1 MAGMDYTNASD
12 QQSALDQVADIA
24 ERIPQIQ
31 NWLDK
36 SKKARENQVDR
47 WRKNERLY
55 YGRHWASPSKG
66 AESQSRMVFNFPL
79 AVVET
84 ILPIINDFQPT
95 VDVMPREKNDIFF
108 SEMMQKRFQQIVEE
122 TDLYGQI
129 LQAVKDSLIYSNGFL
144 QILPIVTDE
153 GVFKGF
159 DIQVIDPF
167 TVVPH
172 PYATDLD
179 LKAGEYFMFAVP
191 METSR
196 IYREFGIKAPAD
208 GKLNDYRAYQKVDDN
223 GGIESANVESEYDM
237 ALVIECYSNEQDK
250 EKYPNGRHTIVVG
263 DQLVVDE
270 PLELYRMPVFMVS
283 NYKSPHNFWGI
294 GEVDLVR
301 TQTKALNETFS
312 AVNENIRKMGFPIRK
327 VTQRAKGQMTRP
339 ITGAPGEEITVVD
352 PTDVTFEVPPPIP
365 GYIQNY
371 IAQVGQFMENITG
384 VNDVTQ
390 GRKPGGVTSG
400 RAIVALQEA
409 SQTRQRFK
417 INKEVAR
424 LTKEIGEFMVQ
435 MILTFDEEIRSIR
448 ERDAEGQ
455 FEFTEFNPMAVYDAD
470 GNMEGTPEFDPGT
483 AKRLQDSEFD
493 VDVTTGSRYAQGRVA
508 NEERALELYQV
519 GVYGI
524 EEVVNALNITDK
536 QDVIQNWYVRNQQV
550 PPQQQIQQAEQV
562 QEQLG
567 MLVAQVLQEGPGG
580 PSEEALAQLIIGN
593 PALAESPDFQQL
605 PGDIQERIITVAGLV
620 GGQGEDPE
628 MDQPR
633 A

>member
-1 MAGMDYTNASD
+1 MAGLDYYP
-12 QQSALDQVADIA
+12 ALDQEQALDQEADA
-24 ERIPQIQ
+24 SERIPQVRS
-31 NWLDK
+31 WLDK
-36 SKKARENQVDR
+36 SKKARASQADR

-55 YGRHWASPSKG
+55 YGRHWANPSKG
-66 AESQSRMVFNFPL
+66 TESQSRMIFNFPL

-108 SEMMQKRFQQIVEE
+108 AEMMQKRFQQIVEE

-144 QILPIVTDE
+144 QILPSLTEE

-196 IYREFGIKAPAD
+196 IFREFGVKVSAD
-208 GKLNDYRAYQKVDDN
+208 GKLDDYKAYQKVTDN
-223 GGIESANVESEYDM
+223 GGIESANAESDYDM
-237 ALVIECYSNEQDK
+237 ALVIECYSNESDK
-250 EKYPNGRHTIVVG
+250 EKYPNGRHTVVVN
-263 DQLVVDE
+263 DKLIVDE
-270 PLELYRMPVFMVS
+270 PLELYRMPLFMVS

-294 GEVDLVR
+294 GETELVR
-301 TQTKALNETFS
+301 TQTKAMNETFS
-312 AVNENIRKMGFPIRK
+312 AINENIRRMGFPIRK
-327 VTQRAKGQMTRP
+327 VTQRAKGQLTRP

-352 PTDVTFEVPPPIP
+352 PSDVTFESPPPIP

-417 INKEVAR
+417 INKEVSR
-424 LTKEIGEFMVQ
+424 LTKEIGEYMVQ
-435 MILTFDEEIRSIR
+435 MILTFDEEIKSIR
-448 ERDAEGQ
+448 QRDAEGS
-455 FEFTEFNPMAVYDAD
+455 FEFTEYNPMAVYDAD
-470 GNMEGTPEFDPGT
+470 GNEEGTPEFNPGT
-483 AKRLQDSEFD
+483 AKRLADSEFD
-493 VDVTTGSRYAQGRVA
+493 VDVTNGSRYAQGRVA
-508 NEERALELYQV
+508 NEERAMELYQA
-519 GVYGI
+519 GIYGI
-524 EEVVNALNITDK
+524 EEVVNALNVSDK
-536 QDVIQNWYVRNQQV
+536 QDIIQNWYVRNQMV
-550 PPQQQIQQAEQV
+550 SPQQQVQQAEELQ
-562 QEQLG
+562 QQLG
-567 MLVAQVLQEGPGG
+567 MLIEAIMQEGMGG
-580 PSEEALAQLIIGN
+580 PAEEQLAQLIMAN
-593 PALAESPDFQQL
+593 PALAETPDFQQL
-605 PGDIQERIITVAGLV
+605 PGEIQDRIITVAGLV
-620 GGQGEDPE
+620 GGQGEDPN

>member
-1 MAGMDYTNASD
+1 MAGMDYYPALD
-12 QQSALDQVADIA
+12 QESALDQVAEA
-24 ERIPQIQ
+24 SERIPQVR
-31 NWLDK
+31 NWLDR
-36 SKKARENQVDR
+36 SKKARESQSDR

-55 YGRHWASPSKG
+55 YGRHWANPSKG
-66 AESQSRMVFNFPL
+66 TESQSRMIFNFPL

-84 ILPIINDFQPT
+84 ILPIVNDFQPT
-95 VDVMPREKNDIFF
+95 VDIMPREKNDIWFA
-108 SEMMQKRFQQIVEE
+108 EMMQKRFQQIVEE
-122 TDLYGQI
+122 CDLYGQI

-144 QILPIVTDE
+144 QILPQITEE

-172 PYATDLD
+172 PYATDLN
-179 LKAGEYFMFAVP
+179 LESGEYFMFAVP

-196 IYREFGIKAPAD
+196 IYREFGIKCSAD
-208 GKLNDYRAYQKVDDN
+208 GKLDDYRAYQKNNDH
-223 GGIESANVESEYDM
+223 GGIENASAESDYDM
-237 ALVIECYSNEQDK
+237 ALVIECYSNEADK
-250 EKYPNGRHTIVVG
+250 EKYPNGRHTVVVG
-263 DQLVVDE
+263 DKLIVDE

-294 GEVDLVR
+294 GETDLVR
-301 TQTKALNETFS
+301 TQTKAMNETFS
-312 AVNENIRKMGFPIRK
+312 AINENIRRMGFPVRK

-352 PTDVTFEVPPPIP
+352 PADVTFESPPPIP

-371 IAQVGQFMENITG
+371 IAQVGQFMEHITG

-424 LTKEIGEFMVQ
+424 LTKEIGEYMVQ

-448 ERDAEGQ
+448 ERDVEGQ
-455 FEFTEFNPMAVYDAD
+455 FQFVEFNPMAVYDAD
-470 GNMEGTPEFDPGT
+470 GNMEGTPQFDPGT
-483 AKRLQDSEFD
+483 AKKLMDSEFD
-493 VDVTTGSRYAQGRVA
+493 VDVTNGSRYAQGRVA
-508 NEERALELYQV
+508 NEERAMELFQA

-524 EEVVNALNITDK
+524 EEVVNALNISDK
-536 QDVIQNWYVRNQQV
+536 QDVIQNWYVRNQMV
-550 PPQQQIQQAEQV
+550 PPQQQVQQAEQV

-567 MLVAQVLQEGPGG
+567 MLVAQIMQEGPGG
-580 PSEEALAQLIIGN
+580 PSEEALAQMIMAN
-593 PALAESPDFQQL
+593 PGLVESPDYLQL
-605 PGDIQERIITVAGLV
+605 PSEIQERINTVVGLI
-620 GGQGEDPE
+620 GGQDEPDSE
-628 MDQPR
+628 V
-633 A
+633 

>member
-12 QQSALDQVADIA
+12 MQSALDQVADVA
-24 ERIPQIQ
+24 ERIPQVQ

-36 SKKARENQVDR
+36 SKKARENQADR

-55 YGRHWASPSKG
+55 YGRHWSNPSKG
-66 AESQSRMVFNFPL
+66 AENQSRMIFNFPL

-144 QILPIVTDE
+144 QILPVVTDE

-159 DIQVIDPF
+159 DVQVIDPF

-179 LKAGEYFMFAVP
+179 LKEGEYFMFAVP

-208 GKLNDYRAYQKVDDN
+208 GRLNDYKAYQKADDN

-237 ALVIECYSNEQDK
+237 ALVIECYSNEQDR

-263 DQLVVDE
+263 DQLIVDE

-283 NYKSPHNFWGI
+283 NYKSPHNFWGM
-294 GEVDLVR
+294 GEVEHVR
-301 TQTKALNETFS
+301 TQTKAMNETFS
-312 AVNENIRKMGFPIRK
+312 AINENIRKMGFPIRK
-327 VTQRAKGQMTRP
+327 VTQRAKGQLTRP

-352 PTDVTFEVPPPIP
+352 PSDVTFEMPPPIP

-424 LTKEIGEFMVQ
+424 FTKEIGEYMVQ

-448 ERDAEGQ
+448 EQDAEGQ
-455 FEFTEFNPMAVYDAD
+455 FDFTEFNPMAVYDAD

-483 AKRLQDSEFD
+483 AKRLTDSEFD

-508 NEERALELYQV
+508 NEERALELFQL

-524 EEVVNALNITDK
+524 EEVVNALNISDK

-550 PPQQQIQQAEQV
+550 PPQQQIQQAEDMQ
-562 QEQLG
+562 QQLG
-567 MLVAQVLQEGPGG
+567 QLVAQVLQEGPGG
-580 PSEEALAQLIIGN
+580 PGAEALAQMIIAN

-605 PGDIQERIITVAGLV
+605 PGEVQERIITVAGLV

>member
-1 MAGMDYTNASD
+1 MAGMDYYPAMD
-12 QQSALDQVADIA
+12 QESALDQIA
-24 ERIPQIQ
+24 EASERIPQVRD
-31 NWLDK
+31 WLDK
-36 SKKARENQVDR
+36 SKKARANQADR

-55 YGRHWASPSKG
+55 YGRHWANPSKG
-66 AESQSRMVFNFPL
+66 TESQSRMIFNFPL

-95 VDVMPREKNDIFF
+95 VDVMPQEKNDVFF
-108 SEMMQKRFQQIVEE
+108 ADMMQKRFQQIVDE
-122 TDLYGQI
+122 TDLYGKI
-129 LQAVKDSLIYSNGFL
+129 IQAVKDSLIYSNGFL
-144 QILPIVTDE
+144 QILPVVTEE
-153 GVFKGF
+153 GVFKSF

-196 IYREFGIKAPAD
+196 IFREFGVKAPAD
-208 GKLNDYRAYQKVDDN
+208 GKLDEYKAYQKVNDN

-237 ALVIECYSNEQDK
+237 ALVIECYSNEADK
-250 EKYPNGRHTIVVG
+250 EKYPYGRHTVVVG
-263 DQLVVDE
+263 DKLVVDE

-294 GEVDLVR
+294 GETDLVR
-301 TQTKALNETFS
+301 TQTKAINETFS
-312 AVNENIRKMGFPIRK
+312 SINENIRKMGYPIRK

-352 PTDVTFEVPPPIP
+352 PSDVTFEMPPPIP

-371 IAQVGQFMENITG
+371 IGQVSQFMEAITG

-455 FEFTEFNPMAVYDAD
+455 FQFTDFNPMAVYDAD
-470 GNMEGTPEFDPGT
+470 GNLEGTPSFDPGT

-508 NEERALELYQV
+508 NEERALELFQL

-524 EEVVNALNITDK
+524 EEVVNALNIPDK
-536 QDVIQNWYVRNQQV
+536 QDIIQSWYVRNQQV
-550 PPQQQIQQAEQV
+550 PPKQQVEQAEMM

-567 MLVAQVLQEGPGG
+567 QLVAQVMQEGPGG
-580 PSEEALAQLIIGN
+580 PGEEALAQMVMQN
-593 PALAESPDFQQL
+593 PALTESPDFQSL
-605 PGDIQERIITVAGLV
+605 PGEIQERIITVAGLV
-620 GGQGEDPE
+620 GGQEDPG

>member
-12 QQSALDQVADIA
+12 QQSALDQVADVA

-31 NWLDK
+31 NWLDR
-36 SKKARENQVDR
+36 SKKARENQADR

-55 YGRHWASPSKG
+55 YGRHWANPSKG
-66 AESQSRMVFNFPL
+66 TESQSRMIFNFPL

-144 QILPIVTDE
+144 QILPVVTDE

-159 DIQVIDPF
+159 DVQVIDPF

-179 LKAGEYFMFAVP
+179 LKEGEYFMFAVP

-208 GKLNDYRAYQKVDDN
+208 GRLNDYKAYQKADDN

-237 ALVIECYSNEQDK
+237 ALVIECYSNEQDR

-263 DQLVVDE
+263 DQLIVDE

-283 NYKSPHNFWGI
+283 NYKSPHNFWGM
-294 GEVDLVR
+294 GEVEHVR
-301 TQTKALNETFS
+301 TQTKAMNETFS
-312 AVNENIRKMGFPIRK
+312 AINENIRKMGFPIRK

-352 PTDVTFEVPPPIP
+352 PSDVTFEMPPPIP

-371 IAQVGQFMENITG
+371 IAQIGQFMENITG

-417 INKEVAR
+417 INKDVAR
-424 LTKEIGEFMVQ
+424 FTKEIGEYMVQ

-455 FEFTEFNPMAVYDAD
+455 FEFTEFDPMAVYDAD

-508 NEERALELYQV
+508 NEERALELFQL

-524 EEVVNALNITDK
+524 EEVVNALNISDK
-536 QDVIQNWYVRNQQV
+536 QDVIQNWYVRNQQI
-550 PPQQQIQQAEQV
+550 PPQQQVQQAEQM
-562 QEQLG
+562 QQQLG
-567 MLVAQVLQEGPGG
+567 SLVAQVLQEGPGG
-580 PSEEALAQLIIGN
+580 PGEEALAQMIIGN

-620 GGQGEDPE
+620 GGQGDNLEN
-628 MDQPR
+628 DQPR

>member
-1 MAGMDYTNASD
+1 MAGMDYYPAMD
-12 QQSALDQVADIA
+12 QESALDQIA
-24 ERIPQIQ
+24 EASERIPQVRD
-31 NWLDK
+31 WLDK
-36 SKKARENQVDR
+36 SKKARENQADR

-55 YGRHWASPSKG
+55 YGRHWANPSKG
-66 AESQSRMVFNFPL
+66 TENQSRMIFNFPL

-95 VDVMPREKNDIFF
+95 IDVMPQEKNDVFF
-108 SEMMQKRFQQIVEE
+108 ADMMQKRFQQIVDE
-122 TDLYGQI
+122 TDLYGKI
-129 LQAVKDSLIYSNGFL
+129 IQAVKDSLIYSNGFL
-144 QILPIVTDE
+144 QILPVVTEE
-153 GVFKGF
+153 GVFKSF

-196 IYREFGIKAPAD
+196 IYREFGVKAPAD
-208 GKLNDYRAYQKVDDN
+208 GKLDDYKAYQKVNDN

-237 ALVIECYSNEQDK
+237 ALVIECYSNEADK
-250 EKYPNGRHTIVVG
+250 EKYPYGRHTVVVG
-263 DQLVVDE
+263 DKLVVDE

-294 GEVDLVR
+294 GETDLVR
-301 TQTKALNETFS
+301 TQTKAINETFS
-312 AVNENIRKMGFPIRK
+312 SINENIRKMGYPIRK

-339 ITGAPGEEITVVD
+339 ITGSPGEEITVVD
-352 PTDVTFEVPPPIP
+352 PSDVTFEMPPPIP

-371 IAQVGQFMENITG
+371 IGQVSQFMEAITG

-448 ERDAEGQ
+448 ERDTEGQ
-455 FEFTEFNPMAVYDAD
+455 FQFTEFNPMAVYDAD
-470 GNMEGTPEFDPGT
+470 GNLEGTPEFDPGT

-508 NEERALELYQV
+508 NEERALELFQL

-524 EEVVNALNITDK
+524 EEVVNALNIPDK
-536 QDVIQNWYVRNQQV
+536 QDIIQSWYVRNQQV
-550 PPQQQIQQAEQV
+550 PPKQQVEQAEMIQDR
-562 QEQLG
+562 LG
-567 MLVAQVLQEGPGG
+567 QIVAQVMQEGPGG
-580 PSEEALAQLIIGN
+580 PGEEALAQMVMQN
-593 PALAESPDFQQL
+593 PALTELPDFQSL
-605 PGDIQERIITVAGLV
+605 PGEIQERIITVAGLV
-620 GGQGEDPE
+620 GGQEDPG

>member
-1 MAGMDYTNASD
+1 MAGMDYYPAMD
-12 QQSALDQVADIA
+12 QESALDQIA
-24 ERIPQIQ
+24 EASERIPQVRD
-31 NWLDK
+31 WLDK
-36 SKKARENQVDR
+36 SKKARENQADR

-55 YGRHWASPSKG
+55 YGRHWANPSKG
-66 AESQSRMVFNFPL
+66 TESQSRMIFNFPL

-95 VDVMPREKNDIFF
+95 VDVMPQEKNDVFF
-108 SEMMQKRFQQIVEE
+108 ADMMQKRFQQIVDE
-122 TDLYGQI
+122 TDLYGKI
-129 LQAVKDSLIYSNGFL
+129 IQAVKDSLIYSNGFL
-144 QILPIVTDE
+144 QILPVVTED
-153 GVFKGF
+153 GVFKSF

-196 IYREFGIKAPAD
+196 IFREFGVKAPAD
-208 GKLNDYRAYQKVDDN
+208 GKLDDYKAYQKVDDN

-237 ALVIECYSNEQDK
+237 ALVIECYSNEADK
-250 EKYPNGRHTIVVG
+250 EKYPYGRHTVVVG
-263 DQLVVDE
+263 DKLVVDE

-294 GEVDLVR
+294 GETDLVR
-301 TQTKALNETFS
+301 TQTKAINETFS
-312 AVNENIRKMGFPIRK
+312 SINENIRKMGYPIRK

-352 PTDVTFEVPPPIP
+352 PNDVTFEVPPPIP

-371 IAQVGQFMENITG
+371 IGQVSQFMEAITG

-455 FEFTEFNPMAVYDAD
+455 FQFTEFNPMAVYDAD
-470 GNMEGTPEFDPGT
+470 GNLEGTPEFDPGT

-508 NEERALELYQV
+508 NEERALELFQL

-524 EEVVNALNITDK
+524 EEVVNALNIPDK
-536 QDVIQNWYVRNQQV
+536 QDIIQSWYVRNQQV
-550 PPQQQIQQAEQV
+550 PPKQQVEQAEMM

-567 MLVAQVLQEGPGG
+567 QLVAQVMQEGPGG
-580 PSEEALAQLIIGN
+580 PGEEALAQMVIQN
-593 PALAESPDFQQL
+593 PALTESPDFQSL
-605 PGDIQERIITVAGLV
+605 PGEIQERIITVAGLV
-620 GGQGEDPE
+620 GGQEDPG

>member
-1 MAGMDYTNASD
+1 M
-12 QQSALDQVADIA
+12 I
-24 ERIPQIQ
+24 
-31 NWLDK
+31 
-36 SKKARENQVDR
+36 
-47 WRKNERLY
+47 
-55 YGRHWASPSKG
+55 
-66 AESQSRMVFNFPL
+66 FNFPL

-144 QILPIVTDE
+144 QILPVVTDE

-159 DIQVIDPF
+159 DVQVIDPF

-179 LKAGEYFMFAVP
+179 LKEGEYFMFAVP

-208 GKLNDYRAYQKVDDN
+208 GRLNDYKAYQKVDDN

-237 ALVIECYSNEQDK
+237 ALVIECYSNEQDR

-263 DQLVVDE
+263 DQLIVDE

-283 NYKSPHNFWGI
+283 NYKSPHNFWGM
-294 GEVDLVR
+294 GEVEHVR
-301 TQTKALNETFS
+301 TQTKAMNETFS
-312 AVNENIRKMGFPIRK
+312 AINENIRKMGFPIRK
-327 VTQRAKGQMTRP
+327 VTQRAKGQLTRP

-352 PTDVTFEVPPPIP
+352 PSDVTFEMPPPIP

-424 LTKEIGEFMVQ
+424 LTKEIGEYMVQ

-448 ERDAEGQ
+448 EQDAEGQ

-483 AKRLQDSEFD
+483 AKRLTDSEFD

-508 NEERALELYQV
+508 NEERALELFQL

-524 EEVVNALNITDK
+524 EEVVNALNISDK

-550 PPQQQIQQAEQV
+550 PPQQQIQQAEDMQ
-562 QEQLG
+562 QQLG
-567 MLVAQVLQEGPGG
+567 QLVAQVLQEGPGG
-580 PSEEALAQLIIGN
+580 PGEEALAQMIIAN

-605 PGDIQERIITVAGLV
+605 PGEVQERIITVAGLV
-620 GGQGEDPE
+620 GGQGEDSE

>member
-1 MAGMDYTNASD
+1 
-12 QQSALDQVADIA
+12 
-24 ERIPQIQ
+24 
-31 NWLDK
+31 
-36 SKKARENQVDR
+36 
-47 WRKNERLY
+47 
-55 YGRHWASPSKG
+55 
-66 AESQSRMVFNFPL
+66 
-79 AVVET
+79 
-84 ILPIINDFQPT
+84 
-95 VDVMPREKNDIFF
+95 VMPREKNDIFF

-122 TDLYGQI
+122 TDLYGKI

-144 QILPIVTDE
+144 QILPEVTDE

-167 TVVPH
+167 TAVPH

-179 LKAGEYFMFAVP
+179 LKSGEYFMFAVP

-208 GKLNDYRAYQKVDDN
+208 GKLNDYKAYQKVDDN

-352 PTDVTFEVPPPIP
+352 PNDVTFEVPPPIP

-424 LTKEIGEFMVQ
+424 LTKEVGEYMVQ

-493 VDVTTGSRYAQGRVA
+493 VDVTTGSKYAQGRVA
-508 NEERALELYQV
+508 NEERALELFQL

-524 EEVVNALNITDK
+524 EEVVNALNISDK

-550 PPQQQIQQAEQV
+550 PPQQQIQQAEQM

-567 MLVAQVLQEGPGG
+567 MLVSQVMQEGPGG

>member
-1 MAGMDYTNASD
+1 MDYYPAMD
-12 QQSALDQVADIA
+12 QESALDQIA
-24 ERIPQIQ
+24 EASERIPQVRD
-31 NWLDK
+31 WLDK
-36 SKKARENQVDR
+36 SKKARANQADR

-55 YGRHWASPSKG
+55 YGRHWANPSKG
-66 AESQSRMVFNFPL
+66 TENQSRMIFNFPL

-95 VDVMPREKNDIFF
+95 VDVMPQEKNDVFF
-108 SEMMQKRFQQIVEE
+108 ADMMQKRFQQIVDE
-122 TDLYGQI
+122 TDLYGKI
-129 LQAVKDSLIYSNGFL
+129 IQAVKDSLIYSNGFL
-144 QILPIVTDE
+144 QILPVVTED
-153 GVFKGF
+153 GVFKSF

-196 IYREFGIKAPAD
+196 IFREFGVKAPAD
-208 GKLNDYRAYQKVDDN
+208 GKLDEYKAYQKVNDN

-237 ALVIECYSNEQDK
+237 ALVIECYSNEADK
-250 EKYPNGRHTIVVG
+250 EKYPYGRHTVVVG
-263 DQLVVDE
+263 DKLVVDE

-283 NYKSPHNFWGI
+283 NYKSPHNFWGQ
-294 GEVDLVR
+294 GETDLVR
-301 TQTKALNETFS
+301 TQTKSINETFS
-312 AVNENIRKMGFPIRK
+312 AINENIRKVGFPIRK

-352 PTDVTFEVPPPIP
+352 PSDVTFETPPPIP

-371 IAQVGQFMENITG
+371 IGQVSQFMEAITG

-409 SQTRQRFK
+409 SQTRIRFK

-455 FEFTEFNPMAVYDAD
+455 FQFTEFNPMAVYDAD
-470 GNMEGTPEFDPGT
+470 GNLEGTPSFDPGT

-508 NEERALELYQV
+508 NEERALQLFEA
-519 GVYGI
+519 GIYGI
-524 EEVVNALNITDK
+524 EEVVNALNVPDK
-536 QDVIQNWYVRNQQV
+536 QDIIQSWYVRNQQV
-550 PPQQQIQQAEQV
+550 PPKQQVEQAEMM

-567 MLVAQVLQEGPGG
+567 QLVAQVMQEGPGG
-580 PSEEALAQLIIGN
+580 PGEEALAQMVMQN
-593 PALAESPDFQQL
+593 PALTESPDFQSL
-605 PGDIQERIITVAGLV
+605 PGEIQERIITVAGLV
-620 GGQGEDPE
+620 GGQEDPG

>member
-1 MAGMDYTNASD
+1 MAGMDYYPAMD
-12 QQSALDQVADIA
+12 QESALDQIA
-24 ERIPQIQ
+24 EASERIPQVRD
-31 NWLDK
+31 WLDK
-36 SKKARENQVDR
+36 SKKARENQADR

-55 YGRHWASPSKG
+55 YGRHWANPSKG
-66 AESQSRMVFNFPL
+66 TESQSRMIFNFPL

-95 VDVMPREKNDIFF
+95 VDVMPQEKNDVFF
-108 SEMMQKRFQQIVEE
+108 ADMMQKRFQQIVDE
-122 TDLYGQI
+122 TDLYGKI
-129 LQAVKDSLIYSNGFL
+129 IQAVKDSLIYSNGFL
-144 QILPIVTDE
+144 QILPVVTEE
-153 GVFKGF
+153 GVFKSF

-196 IYREFGIKAPAD
+196 IFREFGVKAPAD
-208 GKLNDYRAYQKVDDN
+208 GKLDDYKAYQKVDDN
-223 GGIESANVESEYDM
+223 GGIESANAESEYDM
-237 ALVIECYSNEQDK
+237 ALVIECYSNEADK
-250 EKYPNGRHTIVVG
+250 EKYPYGRHTVVVG
-263 DQLVVDE
+263 DKLVVDE

-294 GEVDLVR
+294 GETDLVR
-301 TQTKALNETFS
+301 TQTKAINETFS
-312 AVNENIRKMGFPIRK
+312 SINENIRKMGYPIRK

-352 PTDVTFEVPPPIP
+352 PSDVTFEMPPPIP

-371 IAQVGQFMENITG
+371 IGQVSQFMEAITG

-455 FEFTEFNPMAVYDAD
+455 FQFTDFNPMAVYDAD
-470 GNMEGTPEFDPGT
+470 GNLEGTPSFDPGT

-508 NEERALELYQV
+508 NEERALELFQL

-524 EEVVNALNITDK
+524 EEVVNALNIPDK
-536 QDVIQNWYVRNQQV
+536 QDIIQSWYVRNQQV
-550 PPQQQIQQAEQV
+550 PPKQQVEQAEMM

-567 MLVAQVLQEGPGG
+567 QLVAQVMQEGPGG
-580 PSEEALAQLIIGN
+580 PGEEALAQMVMQN
-593 PALAESPDFQQL
+593 PALTESPDFQSL
-605 PGDIQERIITVAGLV
+605 PGEIQERIITVAGLV
-620 GGQGEDPE
+620 GGQEDPG

>member
-1 MAGMDYTNASD
+1 MAGMDYYPAMD
-12 QQSALDQVADIA
+12 QESALDQIA
-24 ERIPQIQ
+24 EASERIPQVRD
-31 NWLDK
+31 WLDK
-36 SKKARENQVDR
+36 SKKARANQADR

-55 YGRHWASPSKG
+55 YGRHWANPSKG
-66 AESQSRMVFNFPL
+66 TESQSRMIFNFPL

-95 VDVMPREKNDIFF
+95 VDVMPQEKNDVFF
-108 SEMMQKRFQQIVEE
+108 ADMMQKRFQQIVDE
-122 TDLYGQI
+122 TDLYGKI
-129 LQAVKDSLIYSNGFL
+129 IQAVKDSLIYSNGFL
-144 QILPIVTDE
+144 QILPVVTEE
-153 GVFKGF
+153 GVFKSF

-196 IYREFGIKAPAD
+196 IFREFGVKAPAD
-208 GKLNDYRAYQKVDDN
+208 GKLDDYKAYQKVDDN
-223 GGIESANVESEYDM
+223 GGIESANAESEYDM
-237 ALVIECYSNEQDK
+237 ALVIECYSNEADK
-250 EKYPNGRHTIVVG
+250 EKYPYGRHTVVVG
-263 DQLVVDE
+263 DKLVVDE

-294 GEVDLVR
+294 GETDLVR
-301 TQTKALNETFS
+301 TQTKAINETFS
-312 AVNENIRKMGFPIRK
+312 SINENIRKMGYPIRK

-352 PTDVTFEVPPPIP
+352 PSDVTFEMPPPIP

-371 IAQVGQFMENITG
+371 IGQVSQFMEAITG

-455 FEFTEFNPMAVYDAD
+455 FQFTDFNPMAVYDAD
-470 GNMEGTPEFDPGT
+470 GNLEGTPSFDPGT

-508 NEERALELYQV
+508 NEERALELFQL

-524 EEVVNALNITDK
+524 EEVVNALNIPDK
-536 QDVIQNWYVRNQQV
+536 QDIIQSWYVRNQQV
-550 PPQQQIQQAEQV
+550 PPKQQVEQAEMM

-567 MLVAQVLQEGPGG
+567 QLVAQVMQEGPGG
-580 PSEEALAQLIIGN
+580 PGEEALAQMVMQN
-593 PALAESPDFQQL
+593 PALTESPDFQSL
-605 PGDIQERIITVAGLV
+605 PGEIQERIITVAGLV
-620 GGQGEDPE
+620 GGQEDPG

>member
-12 QQSALDQVADIA
+12 QQSALDQVADVA

-31 NWLDK
+31 NWLDR
-36 SKKARENQVDR
+36 SKKARENQADR

-55 YGRHWASPSKG
+55 YGRHWANPSKG
-66 AESQSRMVFNFPL
+66 TESQSRMIFNFPL

-144 QILPIVTDE
+144 QILPVVTDE

-159 DIQVIDPF
+159 DVQVIDPF

-179 LKAGEYFMFAVP
+179 LKEGEYFMFAVP

-208 GKLNDYRAYQKVDDN
+208 GRLNDYKAYQKADDN

-237 ALVIECYSNEQDK
+237 ALVIECYSNEQDR

-263 DQLVVDE
+263 DQLIVDE

-283 NYKSPHNFWGI
+283 NYKSPHNFWGM
-294 GEVDLVR
+294 GEVEHVR
-301 TQTKALNETFS
+301 TQTKAMNETFS
-312 AVNENIRKMGFPIRK
+312 AINENIRKMGFPIRK

-352 PTDVTFEVPPPIP
+352 PSDVTFEMPPPIP

-371 IAQVGQFMENITG
+371 IAQIGQFMENITG

-417 INKEVAR
+417 INKDVAR
-424 LTKEIGEFMVQ
+424 FTKEIGEYMVQ

-455 FEFTEFNPMAVYDAD
+455 FEFTEFDPMAVYDAD

-508 NEERALELYQV
+508 NEERALELFQL

-524 EEVVNALNITDK
+524 EEVVNALNISDK
-536 QDVIQNWYVRNQQV
+536 QDVIQNWYVRNQQI
-550 PPQQQIQQAEQV
+550 PPQQQVQQAEQM
-562 QEQLG
+562 QQQLG
-567 MLVAQVLQEGPGG
+567 SLVAQVLQEGPGG
-580 PSEEALAQLIIGN
+580 PGEEALAQMIIGN

-605 PGDIQERIITVAGLV
+605 PGEIQERIITVAGLV
-620 GGQGEDPE
+620 GGQGDNLEN
-628 MDQPR
+628 DQPR

>member
-1 MAGMDYTNASD
+1 MDYYPAMD
-12 QQSALDQVADIA
+12 QESALDQIA
-24 ERIPQIQ
+24 EASERIPQVRD
-31 NWLDK
+31 WLDK
-36 SKKARENQVDR
+36 SKKARENQADR

-55 YGRHWASPSKG
+55 YGRHWANPSKG
-66 AESQSRMVFNFPL
+66 TENQSRMIFNFPL

-95 VDVMPREKNDIFF
+95 IDVMPQQKNDVFF
-108 SEMMQKRFQQIVEE
+108 ADMMQKRFQQIVDE
-122 TDLYGQI
+122 TDLYGKI
-129 LQAVKDSLIYSNGFL
+129 IQAVKDSLIYSNGFL
-144 QILPIVTDE
+144 QILPVVTEE
-153 GVFKGF
+153 GVFKSF

-179 LKAGEYFMFAVP
+179 LKAGEYFLFAVP

-196 IYREFGIKAPAD
+196 IYREFGVKAPAD
-208 GKLNDYRAYQKVDDN
+208 GKLDDYKAYQKVNDN

-237 ALVIECYSNEQDK
+237 ALVIECYSNEADK
-250 EKYPNGRHTIVVG
+250 EKYPYGRHTVVVG
-263 DQLVVDE
+263 DKLVVDE

-294 GEVDLVR
+294 GETDLVR
-301 TQTKALNETFS
+301 TQTKAINETFS
-312 AVNENIRKMGFPIRK
+312 SINENIRKMGYPIRK

-352 PTDVTFEVPPPIP
+352 PSDVTFEMPPPIP

-371 IAQVGQFMENITG
+371 IGQVSQFMEAITG

-448 ERDAEGQ
+448 QRDAEGQ
-455 FEFTEFNPMAVYDAD
+455 FQFTEFNPMAVYDAD
-470 GNMEGTPEFDPGT
+470 GNLEGTPSFDPGT

-508 NEERALELYQV
+508 NEERALELFQL

-524 EEVVNALNITDK
+524 EEVVNALNIPDK
-536 QDVIQNWYVRNQQV
+536 QDIIQSWYVRNQQI
-550 PPQQQIQQAEQV
+550 PPKQQVEQAEMM

-567 MLVAQVLQEGPGG
+567 QLVAQVMQEGPGG
-580 PSEEALAQLIIGN
+580 PGEEALAQMIIQN
-593 PALAESPDFQQL
+593 PALTESPDFQSL
-605 PGDIQERIITVAGLV
+605 PGEIQERIITVAGLV
-620 GGQGEDPE
+620 GGQEDPG

>member
-1 MAGMDYTNASD
+1 MAGMDYYPAMD
-12 QQSALDQVADIA
+12 QESALDQIADA
-24 ERIPQIQ
+24 SERIPQVRD
-31 NWLDK
+31 WLDK
-36 SKKARENQVDR
+36 SKKARENQADR

-55 YGRHWASPSKG
+55 YGRHWANPSKG
-66 AESQSRMVFNFPL
+66 TESQSRMIFNFPL

-95 VDVMPREKNDIFF
+95 VDVMPQEKNDVFF
-108 SEMMQKRFQQIVEE
+108 ADMMQKRFQQIVDE
-122 TDLYGQI
+122 TDLYGKI
-129 LQAVKDSLIYSNGFL
+129 IQAVKDSLIYSNGFL
-144 QILPIVTDE
+144 QILPVVTED
-153 GVFKGF
+153 GVFKSF

-196 IYREFGIKAPAD
+196 IFREFGVKAPAD
-208 GKLNDYRAYQKVDDN
+208 GKLDDYKAYQKVNDN

-237 ALVIECYSNEQDK
+237 ALVIECYSNEADK
-250 EKYPNGRHTIVVG
+250 EKYPYGRHTVVVG
-263 DQLVVDE
+263 DKLVVDE

-294 GEVDLVR
+294 GETDLVR
-301 TQTKALNETFS
+301 TQTKAINETFS
-312 AVNENIRKMGFPIRK
+312 SINENIRKMGYPIRK

-352 PTDVTFEVPPPIP
+352 PSDVTFEMPPPIP

-371 IAQVGQFMENITG
+371 IGQVSQFMEAITG

-409 SQTRQRFK
+409 SQT
-417 INKEVAR
+417 
-424 LTKEIGEFMVQ
+424 
-435 MILTFDEEIRSIR
+435 
-448 ERDAEGQ
+448 
-455 FEFTEFNPMAVYDAD
+455 
-470 GNMEGTPEFDPGT
+470 
-483 AKRLQDSEFD
+483 SEFD

-508 NEERALELYQV
+508 NEERALELFQL

-524 EEVVNALNITDK
+524 EEVVNALNIPDK
-536 QDVIQNWYVRNQQV
+536 QDIIQSWYVRNQQV
-550 PPQQQIQQAEQV
+550 PPKQQVEQAEMM

-567 MLVAQVLQEGPGG
+567 QIVAQVMQEGPGG
-580 PSEEALAQLIIGN
+580 PGEEALAQMVMQN
-593 PALAESPDFQQL
+593 PALTESPDFQSL
-605 PGDIQERIITVAGLV
+605 PGEIQERIITVAGLV
-620 GGQGEDPE
+620 GGQEDPG

>member
-1 MAGMDYTNASD
+1 MAGMDYYPAMD
-12 QQSALDQVADIA
+12 QESALDQIA
-24 ERIPQIQ
+24 EASERIPQVRD
-31 NWLDK
+31 WLDK
-36 SKKARENQVDR
+36 SKKARENQADR

-55 YGRHWASPSKG
+55 YGRHWANPSKG
-66 AESQSRMVFNFPL
+66 TESQSRMIFNFPL

-95 VDVMPREKNDIFF
+95 VDVMPQEKNDVFF
-108 SEMMQKRFQQIVEE
+108 ADMMQKRFQQIVDE
-122 TDLYGQI
+122 TDLYGKI
-129 LQAVKDSLIYSNGFL
+129 IQAVKDSLIYSNGFL
-144 QILPIVTDE
+144 QILPVVTED
-153 GVFKGF
+153 GVFKSF

-196 IYREFGIKAPAD
+196 IFREFGVKAPAD
-208 GKLNDYRAYQKVDDN
+208 GKLDDYKAYQKVDDN

-237 ALVIECYSNEQDK
+237 ALVIECYSNEADK
-250 EKYPNGRHTIVVG
+250 EKYPYGRHTVVVG
-263 DQLVVDE
+263 DKLLVDE
-270 PLELYRMPVFMVS
+270 QLELYRMPVFMVS

-294 GEVDLVR
+294 GETDLVR
-301 TQTKALNETFS
+301 TQTKAINETFS
-312 AVNENIRKMGFPIRK
+312 SINENIRKMGYPIRK

-352 PTDVTFEVPPPIP
+352 PNDVTFEVPPPIP

-371 IAQVGQFMENITG
+371 IGQVSQFMEAITG

-455 FEFTEFNPMAVYDAD
+455 FQFTEFNPMAVYDAD
-470 GNMEGTPEFDPGT
+470 GNLEGTPEFDPGT

-508 NEERALELYQV
+508 NEERALELFQL

-524 EEVVNALNITDK
+524 EEVVNALNIPDK
-536 QDVIQNWYVRNQQV
+536 QDIIQSWYVRNQQV
-550 PPQQQIQQAEQV
+550 PPKQQVEQAEMM

-567 MLVAQVLQEGPGG
+567 QLVAQVMQEGPGG
-580 PSEEALAQLIIGN
+580 PGEEALAQMVIQN
-593 PALAESPDFQQL
+593 PALTESPDFQSL
-605 PGDIQERIITVAGLV
+605 PGEIQERIITVAGLV
-620 GGQGEDPE
+620 GGQEDPG

>member
-12 QQSALDQVADIA
+12 QQSALDQVADVA

-31 NWLDK
+31 NWLDR
-36 SKKARENQVDR
+36 SKKARENQADR

-55 YGRHWASPSKG
+55 YGRHWANPSKG
-66 AESQSRMVFNFPL
+66 TESQSRMIFNFPL

-108 SEMMQKRFQQIVEE
+108 SDMMQKRFQQIVEE

-208 GKLNDYRAYQKVDDN
+208 GRLNDYKAYQKVDDN

-327 VTQRAKGQMTRP
+327 VTQRAKGQLTRP
-339 ITGAPGEEITVVD
+339 ITGTPGEEITVVD
-352 PTDVTFEVPPPIP
+352 PSDVTFEMPPPIP

-371 IAQVGQFMENITG
+371 IGQVGQFMENITG

-455 FEFTEFNPMAVYDAD
+455 FEFTEFDPMAVYDAD

-508 NEERALELYQV
+508 NEERALELFQL

-524 EEVVNALNITDK
+524 EEVVNALNISDK
-536 QDVIQNWYVRNQQV
+536 QDVIQNWYVRNQQI
-550 PPQQQIQQAEQV
+550 PPQQQVQQAEQM
-562 QEQLG
+562 QQQLG
-567 MLVAQVLQEGPGG
+567 ALVQQTMQEGPGG
-580 PSEEALAQLIIGN
+580 PGEEALAQMIIGN

-605 PGDIQERIITVAGLV
+605 PGEIQERIITVAGLV